1 MIASPNQS
9 RTREA
14 ESTLRRDA
22 AGLISVSGL
31 DVGIGGALMASCGPI
46 VTISGG
52 PAMAAPAGFSSQG
65 LAIGIQI
72 VAPIRKEL
80 ARLQLAY
87 AYELAANWTSMHLP
101 PLLKPS

>member
-1 MIASPNQS
+1 
-9 RTREA
+9 
-14 ESTLRRDA
+14 
-22 AGLISVSGL
+22 
-31 DVGIGGALMASCGPI
+31 
-46 VTISGG
+46 
-52 PAMAAPAGFSSQG
+52 
-65 LAIGIQI
+65 